1 MKICRYNDD
10 RLGIVIDGAIH
21 DVTSAQNEI
30 RAAHPY
36 ASKSDA
42 IVAALSDWRARLEE
56 IAAHAKPISVD
67 SVKLLPPI
75 ARPGKLMAAPVN
87 YKAHIDEAQADWRGS
102 FSHSLIYVILL
113 VHIIKNTSNIGA
125 HHRN

>member
-42 IVAALSDWRARLEE
+42 IVAALSDWRDRLEHGGRGNCAE
-56 IAAHAKPISVD
+56 AALCAGLSLFALF
-67 SVKLLPPI
+67 LLLGPVRGELGDMGP
-75 ARPGKLMAAPVN
+75 AA
-87 YKAHIDEAQADWRGS
+87 Q
-102 FSHSLIYVILL
+102 
-113 VHIIKNTSNIGA
+113 
-125 HHRN
+125 